1 MLEFRDVTFKYD
13 EDDIPMMTDL
23 SFTVDD
29 GEFISIIGASGCGKS
44 TLFRLINGL
53 EKPQSGEIFVNGKSI
68 EKQKNYS
75 SFMPQK
81 DLLLP
86 WKTIEQ
92 NVCLPMEIM
101 GVPKEKQKKEQIF
114 LKSQELVKNGL
125 IGLWSR
131 LRMFHLKKC
140 N

>member
-101 GVPKEKQKKEQIF
+101 GVPKEKQKKDCSEA
-114 LKSQELVKNGL
+114 LKQAGL
-125 IGLWSR
+125 LD
-131 LRMFHLKKC
+131 LYE
-140 N
+140 

>member
-101 GVPKEKQKKEQIF
+101 GVP
-114 LKSQELVKNGL
+114 
-125 IGLWSR
+125 
-131 LRMFHLKKC
+131 
-140 N
+140 